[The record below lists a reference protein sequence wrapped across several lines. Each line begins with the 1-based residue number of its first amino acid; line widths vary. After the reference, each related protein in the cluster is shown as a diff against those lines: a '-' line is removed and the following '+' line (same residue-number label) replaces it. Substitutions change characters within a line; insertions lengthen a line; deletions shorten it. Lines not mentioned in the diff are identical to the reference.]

1 MDAAHRRGRRSRA
14 RVRREVPRT
23 GGVSAASPAS
33 PGSACRRDSHGG
45 LYAGASRTFG
55 RFTPE
60 LGARADYFDRG
71 RQWTADPRVALRVD
85 LPSRQHLRFAW
96 GVYHQ
101 APGARYFDSERGAS
115 TLHAMAATHYVA
127 GYELGSLGERTFVR
141 IEAYAKRYRH
151 LPLQSDTSGFTSS
164 GYGSADGIDLFARRI
179 WPRLTIRGSASL
191 LRAERRWTA
200 ADQQDRYPLPA
211 GTWSP
216 DFAIPFSWQIV
227 ASAPLPR
234 GWSTGATWRT
244 AAGRPFTPALGS
256 IATPSGHQPIW
267 AAINSERL
275 PRYERLDLS
284 VAWMRLAGRQTVTV
298 FASLDNALGRRNF
311 FEYAYSADYS
321 VRRPVAGGSLR
332 SVYIGCS
339 VIR

>member
-1 MDAAHRRGRRSRA
+1 MRTSRVA
-14 RVRREVPRT
+14 SVTGEVPRSGGDF
-23 GGVSAASPAS
+23 GGVTGVSRFSAQA
-33 PGSACRRDSHGG
+33 RDGHGG
-45 LYAGASRTFG
+45 LYADASRTFG

-71 RQWTADPRVALRVD
+71 RQWTADPRAGLRVD

-115 TLHAMAATHYVA
+115 ALQAMAATHYVA
-127 GYELGSLGERTFVR
+127 GYELGTLGERTFVR

-179 WPRLTIRGSASL
+179 WRRLTLRGSASL

-227 ASAPLPR
+227 ASAPLAR

-244 AAGRPFTPALGS
+244 AAGRPFTPAIGS

-321 VRRPVAGGSLR
+321 VRRPVAGTSPR

-339 VIR
+339 LIR